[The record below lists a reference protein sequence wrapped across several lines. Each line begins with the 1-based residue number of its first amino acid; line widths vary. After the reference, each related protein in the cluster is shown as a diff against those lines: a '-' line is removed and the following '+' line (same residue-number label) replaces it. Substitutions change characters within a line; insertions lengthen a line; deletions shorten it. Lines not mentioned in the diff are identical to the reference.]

1 MEISHLIPIYIKEH
15 KSVAFVNLQ
24 NNDVYFMD
32 ETLNSNELL
41 KEEVLLAFKYYS
53 NPQWTT
59 ESVSAK
65 IAMAMD
71 SLKRNIE
78 TAQKAN

>member
-1 MEISHLIPIYIKEH
+1 MEIYHLIPIYIKDH
-15 KSVAFVNLQ
+15 QSVAFVDLQ
-24 NNDVYFMD
+24 NNNVHFMR
-32 ETLNSNELL
+32 EELNINEAL
-41 KEEVLLAFKYYS
+41 KEEILLKFKSYS
-53 NPQWTT
+53 NTQWTS

-78 TAQKAN
+78 TAKKVN